1 MDVHAEER
9 EKEGSE
15 SYAWNCRY
23 HGGSCSFELHHI
35 CSLTRHFIVI
45 VLFFLFLT
53 SVFSDYS
60 VMNIMNADKVTMN
73 VKNLIQKGHDPQ
85 EVNS

>member
-45 VLFFLFLT
+45 VLFFLFFT

-60 VMNIMNADKVTMN
+60 VMNIMNAER
-73 VKNLIQKGHDPQ
+73 P
-85 EVNS
+85 